1 MFKDRNNFRI
11 PGNFLNYILVRFRY
25 NRCRVGASKLSIR
38 FVKLQV
44 LIGPAETAAKH
55 LGKLLGHARR
65 SDKRLPS
72 TLANA
77 LRRHHLAFFTRSG
90 ETLELRHM
98 GETGMPVP
106 LENADGRVKIDKF
119 VCEPLP
125 IAPKLTI
132 RTAISA
138 TFMPSHREP
147 TNS

>member
-1 MFKDRNNFRI
+1 
-11 PGNFLNYILVRFRY
+11 LNYFLVRFRCK
-25 NRCRVGASKLSIR
+25 RCRVFASKLSIR
-38 FVKLQV
+38 VVKLQV
-44 LIGPAETAAKH
+44 LRGLAETLAEH
-55 LGKLLGHARR
+55 LGAPLGHARR

-77 LRRHHLAFFTRSG
+77 LHRHHLAFFTRSG

-106 LENADGRVKIDKF
+106 LENADGRVKINKF

-125 IAPKLTI
+125 IASKLTI

-138 TFMPSHREP
+138 TFMPSHHEP